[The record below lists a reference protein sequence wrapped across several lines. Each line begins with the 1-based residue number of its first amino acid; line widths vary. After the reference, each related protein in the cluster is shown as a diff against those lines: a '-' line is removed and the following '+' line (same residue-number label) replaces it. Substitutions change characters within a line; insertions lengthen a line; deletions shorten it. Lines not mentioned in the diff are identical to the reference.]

1 MWVSDFIIGLKYIH
15 RLSAEERMQEV
26 TVASAGAGMSDG
38 KHIDSIYKHFE
49 LQTRDPEQVKRA
61 LEIKRKWQKR
71 GVSLAL

>member
-1 MWVSDFIIGLKYIH
+1 
-15 RLSAEERMQEV
+15 MQEV